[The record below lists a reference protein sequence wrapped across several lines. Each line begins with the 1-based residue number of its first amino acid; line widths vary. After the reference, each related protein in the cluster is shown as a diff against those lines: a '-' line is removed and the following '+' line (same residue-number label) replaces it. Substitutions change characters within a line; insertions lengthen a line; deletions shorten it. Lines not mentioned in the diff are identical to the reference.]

1 MLLNAEMFSFFNEVL
16 PRIQLV
22 EGPADD
28 GETAAVINECF
39 DHFKSPK
46 HDAIDF
52 VGFEVMLKQLFV
64 EGETGKPFH
73 APKSWSVEYFE
84 KFDTMQD
91 NLIDRK
97 EFTDM
102 WLKWIQF
109 ILKPRSAL
117 IIVDVQ
123 NDFISGSLAIHHCP
137 AGHRGEE
144 VVPVINRLIESI
156 PFELVVYSFDWHP
169 SDHISFYE
177 NYNKRKIIHS
187 DGTALNHDELGEIK
201 PLEVVTFEGPPLTEQ
216 KLWNKHC
223 VQDTWGSQLHPDLL
237 VREYQSLNVYKG
249 TNSVIDSYSAFW
261 DNGKLSETSL
271 NTDLTSRGIT
281 DVFVCGIAYD
291 YCVGSTALHGN
302 EYGFKTTLI
311 EDASRGV
318 DGKTITEMKKK
329 LINDNAAV
337 VHSDRI
343 LAMVRGEERRPEH
356 GYHLCHFMRESSD
369 SLPASN
375 NREA

>member
-1 MLLNAEMFSFFNEVL
+1 MASFFDEVL
-16 PRIQLV
+16 PRIRLV
-22 EGPADD
+22 ERVQDD
-28 GETAAVINECF
+28 EETAKIVNECY
-39 DHFKSPK
+39 DHFKSQK

-52 VGFEVMLKQLFV
+52 VSFEAMLKQLFV
-64 EGETGKPFH
+64 EGETGKSFH
-73 APKSWSVEYFE
+73 APKSWSAEYFE
-84 KFDTMQD
+84 KFDTKKD
-91 NLIDRK
+91 NLIDRE

-102 WLKWIQF
+102 WLKWIQL

-117 IIVDVQ
+117 IVVDVQ

-144 VVPVINRLIESI
+144 VVPVINHLLESV
-156 PFELVVYSFDWHP
+156 PFDLVVYSFDWHP

-177 NYNKRKIIHS
+177 NYNKRKIIHE
-187 DGTALNHDELGEIK
+187 DGTALSHDELCQIR

-216 KLWNKHC
+216 KLWHKHC
-223 VQDTWGSQLHPDLL
+223 VQGTWGSQLHPDLV
-237 VREYQSLNVYKG
+237 VRDYQSLNVYKG

-271 NTDLTSRGIT
+271 SNDLASRGIT
-281 DVFVCGIAYD
+281 DVFACGIAYD
-291 YCVGSTALHGN
+291 YCVGSTALHAN

-318 DGKTITEMKKK
+318 DGKTITDMKKR
-329 LINDNAAV
+329 LINDHAAV
-337 VHSDRI
+337 VHSERI

-356 GYHLCHFMRESSD
+356 GYHLSHFLTERNAS
-369 SLPASN
+369 PAASQN
-375 NREA
+375 HEA